1 MLGLKPRST
10 EEQPSWWHVLYAST
24 LIVDEPT
31 LVQSVLSAA
40 FLSEVGVR
48 RVNGWTEPLVVLL
61 MENTVDAG

>member
-1 MLGLKPRST
+1 MWTGVALEACLVLGLKPRSD

-40 FLSEVGVR
+40 FLSEVC
-48 RVNGWTEPLVVLL
+48 VVLIQRW
-61 MENTVDAG
+61 